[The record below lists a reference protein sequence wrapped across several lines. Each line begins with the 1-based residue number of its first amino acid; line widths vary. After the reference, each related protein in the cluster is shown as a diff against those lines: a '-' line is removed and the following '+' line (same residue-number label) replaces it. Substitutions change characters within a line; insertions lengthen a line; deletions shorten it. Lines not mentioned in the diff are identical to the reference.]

1 MKNRLT
7 IYALSRLRL
16 STADKQVLFRIP
28 FLRTGATVSGRESK
42 SLKRPL
48 YDYVRFVSIGLSKL
62 LVEVSES
69 SSQLGFNV
77 HIQRKLL

>member
-1 MKNRLT
+1 M
-7 IYALSRLRL
+7 
-16 STADKQVLFRIP
+16 
-28 FLRTGATVSGRESK
+28 SGRESK